1 MSGDTTPGASDP
13 ALAERV
19 RRVLETLPES
29 ALPMTYRQLAAT
41 LGLTPPRTIQ
51 RVTTALEALMR
62 EDVRQARPMIAAL
75 VVSQR
80 GGESLP
86 ATGFFELAVEL
97 GRLPADPARQADAY
111 HEEFRRALAARG

>member
-1 MSGDTTPGASDP
+1 MSEGSASGSGEQ
-13 ALAERV
+13 ALADRA

-29 ALPMTYRQLAAT
+29 ALPITYRQLAET

-51 RVTTALEALMR
+51 RVTTALEALMH

-86 ATGFFELAVEL
+86 ATGFFELAAAL
-97 GRLPADPARQADAY
+97 GRLPADPARRADAY
-111 HEEFRRALAARG
+111 REEFRRALAARG